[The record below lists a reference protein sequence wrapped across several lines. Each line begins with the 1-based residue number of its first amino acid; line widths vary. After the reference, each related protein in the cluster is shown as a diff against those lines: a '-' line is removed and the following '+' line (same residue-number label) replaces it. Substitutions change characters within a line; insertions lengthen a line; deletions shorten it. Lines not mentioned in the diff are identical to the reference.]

1 MYVRAYIVILLFAN
15 IILLVGW
22 GTAADLRINNMNKRI
37 LWLAAVLSMIFVCTV
52 NVSADTISDAKKEK
66 KATESKLN
74 ALNESIDDIEEA
86 KESMEEEAMLYQQ
99 ELVDLIVS
107 IQIINGDIENK
118 EAEIATTRAELEA
131 AIAKQQSQKYAM
143 NKRIKYMYE
152 KGDSSYL
159 QLLLDARKYADAVNK
174 STYSEKLYAYDR
186 YQLYLYEQTKLD
198 VIEKKQ
204 ELEEDLEE
212 LEEVKADATDQEQE
226 LQDLIDEYSKTIE
239 DFEQELDA
247 AKKKA
252 SEFKN
257 QIQKQSES
265 IKQMEAEERRKAE
278 EAARKKA
285 EEEARRKAE
294 EEARRKAIEEE
305 ERQRREKEEQA
316 EESDESDD
324 NRSDSSDEK
333 KESSEKSEEK
343 ESQKVDD
350 GSASESS
357 SSSGSSSGSSKG
369 SDIANF
375 ACQFIGNPYVAGG
388 TSLTNGADCSG
399 FTQAVYSN
407 FGISLP
413 RTSGSQALCGTS
425 VSYAEAQPGDI
436 IYYGGHVGIYIG
448 NGQIVHAS
456 TQSTGIKI
464 SSALYR
470 SIISVRRIV

>member
-1 MYVRAYIVILLFAN
+1 
-15 IILLVGW
+15 
-22 GTAADLRINNMNKRI
+22 MNKRI
-37 LWLAAVLSMIFVCTV
+37 LWLAAVLSMILVCTV

-107 IQIINGDIENK
+107 IQVINGDIENK
-118 EAEIATTRAELEA
+118 EAEIATARAELEA

-212 LEEVKADATDQEQE
+212 LEEVKADATYQEQE

-239 DFEQELDA
+239 DFEQELED

-305 ERQRREKEEQA
+305 EERQRREQEEQS
-316 EESDESDD
+316 EDSDD
-324 NRSDSSDEK
+324 EDSDDSDDDSSS
-333 KESSEKSEEK
+333 ESK
-343 ESQKVDD
+343 ESQKEE
-350 GSASESS
+350 SSSKSESS
-357 SSSGSSSGSSKG
+357 GGSSSSSGSSKG
-369 SDIANF
+369 SEIANF